1 MVGFVYAA
9 GDNFGL
15 PWLLEIVTVPFL
27 LWFIVRKFPGPIVK
41 KMMNGRQEQIRA
53 SLAAGE
59 EAKAEIE
66 AVLVQRQAEL
76 EAAHGE
82 SSTILEQ
89 ARRSAEQVAADGD
102 RRAEEEYERL
112 VQSAH
117 ASVEMERARVRD
129 EISTSLGAVVLDAA
143 REVIDAELNPANH
156 RRLIGEAISAAET
169 GA

>member
-1 MVGFVYAA
+1 MVGFVFAA

-15 PWLLEIVTVPFL
+15 PWLLEIVTVPVL

-41 KMMNGRQEQIRA
+41 QMMNNRQEQIRS

-66 AVLVQRQAEL
+66 AILAQRQAEL
-76 EAAHGE
+76 DAAHTE
-82 SSTILEQ
+82 SSTILDQ
-89 ARRSAEQVAADGD
+89 ARRSAEQVVADGD
-102 RRAEEEYERL
+102 RRADEEYERL

-117 ASVEMERARVRD
+117 ASVETERARVRD
-129 EISTSLGAVVLDAA
+129 EIATALGTVVIEAA
-143 REVIDAELNPANH
+143 REVIDAELDPANH

-169 GA
+169 GS